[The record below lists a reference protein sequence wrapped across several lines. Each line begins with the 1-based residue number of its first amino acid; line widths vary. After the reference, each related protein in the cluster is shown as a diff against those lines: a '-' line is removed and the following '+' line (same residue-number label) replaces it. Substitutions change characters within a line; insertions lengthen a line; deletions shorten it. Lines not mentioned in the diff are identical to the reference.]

1 MLKRT
6 KGKGSSEN
14 AFNEDH
20 IDLAEFSDSSDEGT
34 SGSESG
40 EGAAPIDVGKLPTV
54 AKDDASVARR
64 LAAAKKQQK
73 SGSDTGVVYLGRIPH
88 GFYEDEMKAYFSQFG
103 DVTRLRMARNKK
115 TGRSKHYAFIEFSSK
130 AVAEIVA
137 ETMHN
142 YLLLG
147 HILQCKLLQKDE
159 IHPELWVGANKK
171 WRNVKQDRVERQ
183 RFNQKR
189 SDEQQEKA
197 ERRLLSR
204 QEEKKRK
211 LAEMGI
217 DYDMSAVEYKKAR

>member
-1 MLKRT
+1 MLKRA
-6 KGKGSSEN
+6 KGKAPAEI
-14 AFNEDH
+14 AEEQ
-20 IDLAEFSDSSDEGT
+20 IDLAEYSDSSDEDS
-34 SGSESG
+34 SGSDG
-40 EGAAPIDVGKLPTV
+40 EVEAPPIDVGKLPTV
-54 AKDDASVARR
+54 AKDDVSVARK
-64 LAAAKKQQK
+64 LAAAKKKQQT
-73 SGSDTGVVYLGRIPH
+73 SGSDTGVIYLGRIPH

-103 DVTRLRMARNKK
+103 DVTRLRMARSKK

-130 AVAEIVA
+130 EVAEIVA

-142 YLLLG
+142 YLLMG

-171 WRNVKQDRVERQ
+171 WRSVKRERVERQ

-189 SDEQQEKA
+189 SEEQQEKA

-211 LAEMGI
+211 LADMGI